1 MKKEI
6 GLYVHIPFCVRK
18 CAYCDFASF
27 AGREQDEETYVNTV
41 LWEAEKRS
49 QIDASI
55 ATLYF
60 GGGTPS
66 LLPPALMEKLLTG
79 IRNCF
84 DFLSDAECSCE
95 CNPGTVAPAF
105 LDTLRRNGVNRLSFG
120 AQAAQPHLLSLLGRI
135 HTWEQA
141 EESVRLARQAGF
153 ENINLDLMLGLPT
166 QTLSDVRET
175 LEKALIKE
183 KENPAA
189 VYITTPDY
197 LGNLVDVKALAAVCH
212 RHGVPLLVDN
222 AHGAYLKFLPQ
233 NLHPLILGADLCCDS
248 AHKTLPVLT
257 GGAYLHISK
266 TAPSLF
272 AENADRAMALFAST
286 SPSYLILQSLDAC
299 NAYLDSGYRGHLAT
313 LIHQLNSLKTQLT
326 AHGYSLIGDEPTK
339 LTLAPKSYGYT
350 GDELHDLLRV
360 HNMECEFSDPDFL
373 TLMFTPDT
381 TDEALHH
388 LQSVLLDVPRKA
400 AISVQAPPLPHPE
413 RVLSIRD
420 AMLSP
425 GVEIT
430 VEEAEGRIFADAHVG
445 CPPCIPIIAA
455 GERIDQNAV
464 RCFRYYGIKTCQV
477 IP

>member
-1 MKKEI
+1 MKTPIIDFVQRYKDSSPLRFHMPGHKGKIHLGPELWDITEI
-6 GLYVHIPFCVRK
+6 AGADELYHPTGIIR
-18 CAYCDFASF
+18 ASEENAARLF
-27 AGREQDEETYVNTV
+27 GAGRTV
-41 LWEAEKRS
+41 YSTEGS
-49 QIDASI
+49 
-55 ATLYF
+55 
-60 GGGTPS
+60 S
-66 LLPPALMEKLLTG
+66 LCIRAMVYLALLNARAQGRKPIILAG
-79 IRNCF
+79 RNAHKT
-84 DFLSDAECSCE
+84 FLSACALLDA
-95 CNPGTVAPAF
+95 
-105 LDTLRRNGVNRLSFG
+105 
-120 AQAAQPHLLSLLGRI
+120 
-135 HTWEQA
+135 
-141 EESVRLARQAGF
+141 
-153 ENINLDLMLGLPT
+153 
-166 QTLSDVRET
+166 DVRWLYPKDGNSLISCAIDGET
-175 LEKALIKE
+175 LEKALSE
-183 KENPAA
+183 AKENPAA

-233 NLHPLILGADLCCDS
+233 DIHPLTLGADLCCDS

-272 AENADRAMALFAST
+272 TENADRAMALFAST

-299 NAYLDSGYRGHLAT
+299 NAYLGNGYREWLSA
-313 LIHQLNSLKTQLT
+313 LIEKLNELKEQIKK
-326 AHGYSLIGDEPTK
+326 HGYSLIGNESLK

-413 RVLSIRD
+413 RILSIRD
-420 AMLSP
+420 AMLFP
-425 GVEIT
+425 GMEIAI
-430 VEEAEGRIFADAHVG
+430 EEAEGRIFADAHVG

-464 RCFRYYGIKTCQV
+464 RCFRYYSIKTCQV

>member
-1 MKKEI
+1 MKTPIIDFVERYKDSHSLRFHMPGHKGKIHLGPELWDITEI
-6 GLYVHIPFCVRK
+6 AGADELYHPTGIIRASEENAARLFGAGRTVYSTEGSSLCIRAMVYLALLSAKTQGRK
-18 CAYCDFASF
+18 PVIF
-27 AGREQDEETYVNTV
+27 AGRNAHKT
-41 LWEAEKRS
+41 
-49 QIDASI
+49 
-55 ATLYF
+55 
-60 GGGTPS
+60 
-66 LLPPALMEKLLTG
+66 
-79 IRNCF
+79 
-84 DFLSDAECSCE
+84 FLSACALLDA
-95 CNPGTVAPAF
+95 
-105 LDTLRRNGVNRLSFG
+105 
-120 AQAAQPHLLSLLGRI
+120 
-135 HTWEQA
+135 
-141 EESVRLARQAGF
+141 
-153 ENINLDLMLGLPT
+153 
-166 QTLSDVRET
+166 DVRWLYPKDGNSLISCAIDGEA
-175 LEKALIKE
+175 LEKALSETKE
-183 KENPAA
+183 KPAA

-197 LGNLVDVKALAAVCH
+197 LGSLVDVKALAAVCH
-212 RHGVPLLVDN
+212 CHGIPLLVDN

-233 NLHPLILGADLCCDS
+233 GMHPLTLDADLCCDS

-272 AENADRAMALFAST
+272 SENADRAMALFAST

-299 NAYLDSGYRGHLAT
+299 NAYLDSGYRERLAA
-313 LIHQLNSLKTQLT
+313 LIHKLDKLKSQLT
-326 AHGYSLIGDEPTK
+326 AHSYSLIGDEPIK

-400 AISVQAPPLPHPE
+400 AISVQAPPLPHPA
-413 RVLSIRD
+413 RVFSIRD

-425 GVEIT
+425 GVKIT
-430 VEEAEGRIFADAHVG
+430 IEEAEGRIFADAHVG

-455 GERIDQNAV
+455 GERIDQDAV
-464 RCFRYYGIKTCQV
+464 RCFQYYGIKTCRV

>member
-1 MKKEI
+1 MKTPIIDFVERYKDSHSLRFHMPGHKGKPHLGPEPWDMTEI
-6 GLYVHIPFCVRK
+6 AGADELYHPTGIIRVSEENAARLFGAGRTVYSTEGSSLCIRAMVYLALLNAKAQGRK
-18 CAYCDFASF
+18 PVIF
-27 AGREQDEETYVNTV
+27 AGRNAHKT
-41 LWEAEKRS
+41 
-49 QIDASI
+49 
-55 ATLYF
+55 
-60 GGGTPS
+60 
-66 LLPPALMEKLLTG
+66 
-79 IRNCF
+79 
-84 DFLSDAECSCE
+84 FLSACALLDA
-95 CNPGTVAPAF
+95 
-105 LDTLRRNGVNRLSFG
+105 
-120 AQAAQPHLLSLLGRI
+120 
-135 HTWEQA
+135 
-141 EESVRLARQAGF
+141 
-153 ENINLDLMLGLPT
+153 
-166 QTLSDVRET
+166 DVRWLYPKDGNSLISCAIDGET

-233 NLHPLILGADLCCDS
+233 DIHPLTLDADLCCDS

-299 NAYLDSGYRGHLAT
+299 NAYLDSGYRERLAA
-313 LIHQLNSLKTQLT
+313 LIHKLDSLKTQL
-326 AHGYSLIGDEPTK
+326 AAYGYSLIGDEPIK

-388 LQSVLLDVPRKA
+388 LQSVLLDVPRKPA
-400 AISVQAPPLPHPE
+400 VSVQAPPLHHPE

-425 GVEIT
+425 GVKIT
-430 VEEAEGRIFADAHVG
+430 IEEAEGRIFADAHVG